1 MQNLLGFSRNR
12 KQSWAFHTLEAKFI
26 TRWACGWSLVDHIRV
41 DHMKTLLQIDDQ
53 RSMSKPYDAGNCTWS
68 RLQLNVLTLRIRLR
82 RKYISESVSSV
93 RSTFKLN
100 LWKTWSWSLIGP
112 DSDDQIMI
120 NNGNYGLSFS
130 YNWRTRGRHEK
141 TDEWSSAAAKIWA
154 FQLWKNERLMFY
166 GKSFTLTDQSL
177 AQAIVSVL

>member
-100 LWKTWSWSLIGP
+100 LWKTWSWNLIGP

-120 NNGNYGLSFS
+120 NVIMDCHSAIIGERGGGTRKRMSGVVPLRKYGHFSCEKMKGWCSTVNLSP
-130 YNWRTRGRHEK
+130 
-141 TDEWSSAAAKIWA
+141 
-154 FQLWKNERLMFY
+154 
-166 GKSFTLTDQSL
+166 
-177 AQAIVSVL
+177 